1 MHKVGHVM
9 LERAI
14 LGRLRHVYLAWARS
28 HVRRVA
34 RRDGARVRRRAADTF
49 ARSSAC
55 LRLALGW
62 GAWRRGHI
70 VMKLARAGGARIRSL
85 KRETGRLSD
94 EAAKLASDNASLQ
107 RQLARMRDGERRR
120 AETDGVERQ
129 RMERQVSKMKAK
141 VREIRASHGGSSE
154 EARMLREE
162 VARLKAHIWRISP
175 HAKATNASR
184 GWRVAHSPDW
194 DASAFASAAA
204 GTPRIG
210 AVSPVPAVEHHPAV
224 AQTGLVT
231 PPARASP
238 VPARGSSMGTLE
250 SAEEWLN
257 TAEERLRNWRPPPKG
272 SRVVALP
279 LTLADG
285 SPGAS
290 EIASTAGD

>member
-1 MHKVGHVM
+1 
-9 LERAI
+9 
-14 LGRLRHVYLAWARS
+14 
-28 HVRRVA
+28 
-34 RRDGARVRRRAADTF
+34 
-49 ARSSAC
+49 
-55 LRLALGW
+55 
-62 GAWRRGHI
+62 
-70 VMKLARAGGARIRSL
+70 
-85 KRETGRLSD
+85 
-94 EAAKLASDNASLQ
+94 
-107 RQLARMRDGERRR
+107 
-120 AETDGVERQ
+120 
-129 RMERQVSKMKAK
+129 
-141 VREIRASHGGSSE
+141 
-154 EARMLREE
+154 MLREE
-162 VARLKAHIWRISP
+162 AARLKAHIWRISP
-175 HAKATNASR
+175 RAKATASSR

-238 VPARGSSMGTLE
+238 VPARGSPMPTLQ